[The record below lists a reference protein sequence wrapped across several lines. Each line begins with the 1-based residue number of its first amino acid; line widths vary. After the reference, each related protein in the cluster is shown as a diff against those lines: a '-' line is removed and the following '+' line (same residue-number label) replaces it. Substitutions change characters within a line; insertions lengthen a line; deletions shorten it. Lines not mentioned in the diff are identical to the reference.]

1 MTDNS
6 SNPNIEWKK
15 TGFGTTEKLSL
26 KINAR
31 EAVKY
36 NAKNKNA
43 IQTNNPLTPADL
55 PAGLKKIR
63 KKIKDVFDEDD
74 EDEEEFIA
82 TAPLQSLQ
90 ESNSLYN
97 ALNEEEKKILRQ
109 QETLQNMKMQQDAGK
124 LEALTLAA
132 HALQEQGVE
141 GLSRQTVAKVMQDA
155 APMNKSLENMVKK
168 DLVKGLKLKDENLA
182 EGRYIQILRGINNIK
197 RAGGIKAVEGLSLRE
212 VERASDEKQVAKVL
226 LEKTGRKEPKKKK
239 RQLEKQID
247 KKLQKSGK
255 KQQIQVSR
263 KNLSFHTLEEK
274 SRQERGK

>member
-15 TGFGTTEKLSL
+15 SGFGTTEKLSL

-31 EAVKY
+31 EAIKY
-36 NAKNKNA
+36 NAKNKNV

-63 KKIKDVFDEDD
+63 KKIKDVFDEDED
-74 EDEEEFIA
+74 EDEIIIA
-82 TAPLQSLQ
+82 APVQSLQ

-97 ALNEEEKKILRQ
+97 ALNDEEKKILKQ
-109 QETLQNMKMQQDAGK
+109 QETLQNIKMQQDAGK
-124 LEALTLAA
+124 LEALSLAA
-132 HALQEQGVE
+132 HTLQEKGVE
-141 GLSRQTVAKVMQDA
+141 GLSQQTVARVMQDA
-155 APMNKSLENMVKK
+155 APMNKSLENLVKK
-168 DLVKGLKLKDENLA
+168 DLVKGLKLKDENLS
-182 EGRYIQILRGINNIK
+182 EGRYIQILRGINNLK

-226 LEKTGRKEPKKKK
+226 LEKTGRKEPKKK

-247 KKLQKSGK
+247 KKLQ
-255 KQQIQVSR
+255 
-263 KNLSFHTLEEK
+263 
-274 SRQERGK
+274 

>member
-15 TGFGTTEKLSL
+15 SGFGTTEKLSL

-31 EAVKY
+31 EAIKY
-36 NAKNKNA
+36 NAKNKNV

-63 KKIKDVFDEDD
+63 KKIKDVFDEDED
-74 EDEEEFIA
+74 EDEIIIA
-82 TAPLQSLQ
+82 TPVQSLQ

-97 ALNEEEKKILRQ
+97 ALNDEEKKILKQ
-109 QETLQNMKMQQDAGK
+109 QETLQNIKMQQDAGK
-124 LEALTLAA
+124 LEALSLAA

-141 GLSRQTVAKVMQDA
+141 GLSQQTVARVMQDA
-155 APMNKSLENMVKK
+155 APMNKSLENLVKK
-168 DLVKGLKLKDENLA
+168 DLVKGLKLKDENLS
-182 EGRYIQILRGINNIK
+182 EGRYIQILRGINNLK
-197 RAGGIKAVEGLSLRE
+197 RAGGLKAVEGLSLRE

-226 LEKTGRKEPKKKK
+226 LEKTGRKEPKKK
-239 RQLEKQID
+239 RQIEKQID

-255 KQQIQVSR
+255 NKQIQVSR

>member
-15 TGFGTTEKLSL
+15 SGFGTTEKLSL

-31 EAVKY
+31 EAIKY
-36 NAKNKNA
+36 NAKNKNV

-63 KKIKDVFDEDD
+63 KKIKDVFDEDED
-74 EDEEEFIA
+74 EDEIIIA
-82 TAPLQSLQ
+82 APIQSLQ

-97 ALNEEEKKILRQ
+97 ALNDEEKKILKQ
-109 QETLQNMKMQQDAGK
+109 QETLQNIKMQQDAGK
-124 LEALTLAA
+124 LEALSLAA
-132 HALQEQGVE
+132 HTLQEKGVE
-141 GLSRQTVAKVMQDA
+141 GLSQQTVARVMQDA
-155 APMNKSLENMVKK
+155 APMNKSLENLVKK
-168 DLVKGLKLKDENLA
+168 DLVKGLKLKDENLS
-182 EGRYIQILRGINNIK
+182 EGRYIQILRGINNLK
-197 RAGGIKAVEGLSLRE
+197 RAGGLKAVEGLSLSE

-226 LEKTGRKEPKKKK
+226 LEKTGRKEPKKK

-255 KQQIQVSR
+255 NNQIQVSR